1 MRWRLYGES
10 FIPQGT
16 PSLLSLLYYFLIIFI
31 FIYDKDRRRAIH
43 NIIAKCIRRFLKRK
57 WKYVLLMTTHKVSL
71 IHQNKIKTHTC
82 ILYSPQNGTPS
93 GTQAPWSHTLRDG
106 PSNSKPRSHEY
117 CATAP
122 LSSVSSV
129 KVTVLC
135 AGAPGKLHFCA
146 ARKKEE
152 EKGKFNYFIVY
163 HSHTSRL
170 LYTEMIIKK

>member
-1 MRWRLYGES
+1 MKIIWWVVHSTRHTV
-10 FIPQGT
+10 IIIIII
-16 PSLLSLLYYFLIIFI
+16 LLFNHIYI
-31 FIYDKDRRRAIH
+31 IYDKDRRRAIH
-43 NIIAKCIRRFLKRK
+43 NIIAKCICRFLKRK
-57 WKYVLLMTTHKVSL
+57 WKHFLLMTTHKVSFTL
-71 IHQNKIKTHTC
+71 QNKIKTHTC

-146 ARKKEE
+146 ARKKKKRKE
-152 EKGKFNYFIVY
+152 NLIILSFIIHIRHVFC
-163 HSHTSRL
+163 
-170 LYTEMIIKK
+170 IQKW